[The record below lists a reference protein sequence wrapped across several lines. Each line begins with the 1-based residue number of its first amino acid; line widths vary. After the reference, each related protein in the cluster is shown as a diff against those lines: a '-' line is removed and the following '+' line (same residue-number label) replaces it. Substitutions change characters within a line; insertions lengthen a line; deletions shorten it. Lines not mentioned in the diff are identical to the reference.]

1 MVDAV
6 EAVHTT
12 LGIFGPELAGLLGV
26 SVELLGTL
34 AMAALPFLAIGAPY
48 VEAWADISRD
58 RTQLGFAY
66 GVVAGADRHPWS
78 FVKRVFWRT
87 SPDWNAADQHAGV
100 VAQKA
105 FNLGLA
111 SGFIQGR
118 QVARNRNKWRFFWQS
133 IVKASDPADYQ
144 IYSADKKS
152 WSDRQWYDYYIG
164 IMAIFTRLYLKS

>member
-1 MVDAV
+1 M
-6 EAVHTT
+6 HTT

-78 FVKRVFWRT
+78 FVKRVLWRT
-87 SPDWNAADQHAGV
+87 SLDWNAADQHAGV
-100 VAQKA
+100 VAQES
-105 FNLGLA
+105 LGSSMA

-118 QVARNRNKWRFFWQS
+118 QVARDRNKWRFFWQS

-144 IYSADKKS
+144 IYSAAKKS
-152 WSDRQWYDYYIG
+152 WSDRQWSGCYYIG
-164 IMAIFTRLYLKS
+164 IMAIFTQLYLKS